1 MWIEIFRTGRHT
13 SSNGNELNFSV
24 DDLDKIA
31 NLYNSRNAEGS
42 AALAPLVK
50 GHPKNDEPAHGWV
63 ERLARRGNYLLAKLR
78 DLTPVIIDEVR
89 NKQYQR
95 ISIALTRDMHLKH
108 VGLLGAVSPAVEG
121 LSPVAFTELDDNI
134 ELEYLHNDESVTH
147 LIHQNNELK
156 ERVENY
162 ERTLVSRDLIEF
174 TSDLVKRR
182 IIPSTQKNNA
192 LDILELAYNVDRIT
206 ENEYSLLDKLKS
218 FFHKMQFNSLQK
230 EFATN
235 HTSNNFGE
243 FGNGKEFLAD
253 RDKLHKAVL
262 EYMERN
268 TEINY
273 EQALTNLIK

>member
-1 MWIEIFRTGRHT
+1 MQ
-13 SSNGNELNFSV
+13 
-24 DDLDKIA
+24 
-31 NLYNSRNAEGS
+31 
-42 AALAPLVK
+42 K
-50 GHPKNDEPAHGWV
+50 GVPHLLHLLKVIQKNDEPAHGWV

-108 VGLLGAVSPAVEG
+108 VGLLGAASPAVEG

-243 FGNGKEFLAD
+243 LGNGKEFLAD